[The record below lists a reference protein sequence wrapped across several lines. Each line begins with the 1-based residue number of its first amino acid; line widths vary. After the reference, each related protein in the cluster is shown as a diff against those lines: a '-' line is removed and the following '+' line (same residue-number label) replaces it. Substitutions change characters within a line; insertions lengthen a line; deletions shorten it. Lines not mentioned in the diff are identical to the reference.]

1 MVKKKIKKVNLNLIR
16 KQIDAVDKSILR
28 SLSKRVDLVIAAGES
43 KKEIGDQSYYKPE
56 REAQII
62 NALISEN
69 KSKLN
74 KNHIKNIYKEIISAC
89 FSLEKKIIFLYLV
102 APALYF

>member
-56 REAQII
+56 REAQRM
-62 NALISEN
+62 
-69 KSKLN
+69 
-74 KNHIKNIYKEIISAC
+74 AC
-89 FSLEKKIIFLYLV
+89 LRTHRILLGYHCFRHGY
-102 APALYF
+102 Y